1 MRNEKIRMMTLDA
14 LFIAMMI
21 VVYFLQFAFVLIFPA
36 FFSITILHIFVVI
49 VALLGG
55 YKRSWVLGLTF
66 GILSLIMAYVAP
78 KSLLDPLFQNP
89 LVSVL
94 PRLLFGLISGYL
106 ASLFI
111 NKVKDN
117 KVQLTIYSAI
127 IAAISTLIHTVLVIG
142 SIYIFYNDIAVSEL
156 SPNFFEFIYF
166 IITANGIIEISL
178 AAIITPLVVTPLYK
192 YSRKYYE
199 PIKSR

>member
-1 MRNEKIRMMTLDA
+1 
-14 LFIAMMI
+14 MMI

-36 FFSITILHIFVVI
+36 FSITILHIFVVI

-178 AAIITPLVVTPLYK
+178 AAIITPLVVTF
-192 YSRKYYE
+192 
-199 PIKSR
+199 I

>member
-1 MRNEKIRMMTLDA
+1 
-14 LFIAMMI
+14 MI

-36 FFSITILHIFVVI
+36 FSITILHIFVVI

>member
-36 FFSITILHIFVVI
+36 FSITILHIFVVI

>member
-36 FFSITILHIFVVI
+36 FSITILHIFVVI

-66 GILSLIMAYVAP
+66 GILSFIMAYVAP

>member
-21 VVYFLQFAFVLIFPA
+21 VVFFLQFAFVLIFPA
-36 FFSITILHIFVVI
+36 FSITILHIFVVI

-156 SPNFFEFIYF
+156 SPNFFEFIYL

>member
-21 VVYFLQFAFVLIFPA
+21 VVFFLQFAFVLIFPA
-36 FFSITILHIFVVI
+36 FSITILHIFVVI

>member
-36 FFSITILHIFVVI
+36 FSITILHIFVVI

-142 SIYIFYNDIAVSEL
+142 SIYIFYNDIAVSKL

>member
-36 FFSITILHIFVVI
+36 FSITILHIFVVI

-156 SPNFFEFIYF
+156 SPNFFEFIYL

>member
-21 VVYFLQFAFVLIFPA
+21 VVYFLQFAFVFIFPA
-36 FFSITILHIFVVI
+36 FSITILHIFVVI

>member
-21 VVYFLQFAFVLIFPA
+21 VVYFLQFAFVSIFPA
-36 FFSITILHIFVVI
+36 FSITILHIFVVI

>member
-21 VVYFLQFAFVLIFPA
+21 VVYFLQFAFVLIDFA
-36 FFSITILHIFVVI
+36 FSITILHIFVVI

-78 KSLLDPLFQNP
+78 KALLDPLFQNP